1 MEIELIGGASD
12 GRRLSVRREPPA
24 PQPYLLVA
32 EHLPLRDGN
41 GEPTPVEALLA
52 SFRIVRYEHDV
63 EADDRAGVRRRL
75 YRRTSE
81 SAV

>member
-1 MEIELIGGASD
+1 MEIELVGGASD
-12 GRRLSVRREPPA
+12 GRRLSVRREPTA

-32 EHLPLRDGN
+32 EHLPLRDAN
-41 GEPTPVEALLA
+41 GERTAVEALLA
-52 SFRIVRYEHDV
+52 SFEIVRYEHDA

-81 SAV
+81 PAV